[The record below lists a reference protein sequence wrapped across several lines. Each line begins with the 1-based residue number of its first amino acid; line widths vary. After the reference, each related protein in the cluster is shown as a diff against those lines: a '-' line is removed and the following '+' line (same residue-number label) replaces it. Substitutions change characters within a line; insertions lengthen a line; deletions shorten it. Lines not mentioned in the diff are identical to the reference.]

1 MIDVC
6 SCSIDVWEG
15 IKSYVQAIV
24 KKIHR
29 DIGIGDET
37 VHVSIIQ
44 VTFILYPWMDM
55 NRYSFSTL
63 VPQKQSLVLVMF
75 VERQIIAI

>member
-44 VTFILYPWMDM
+44 VTL
-55 NRYSFSTL
+55 RRR
-63 VPQKQSLVLVMF
+63 VLVF
-75 VERQIIAI
+75 YRD

>member
-1 MIDVC
+1 MFIVMIDVC

-44 VTFILYPWMDM
+44 VICSIHTLKMVVASAKMMF
-55 NRYSFSTL
+55 FSIRVQPKPL
-63 VPQKQSLVLVMF
+63 LVLVM
-75 VERQIIAI
+75 

>member
-1 MIDVC
+1 MASNELGYYPGYYLGYYPTLVIFFIVMIDVC

-44 VTFILYPWMDM
+44 VTL
-55 NRYSFSTL
+55 RRR
-63 VPQKQSLVLVMF
+63 VLVF
-75 VERQIIAI
+75 

>member
-44 VTFILYPWMDM
+44 VLCLTHTIKMVVG
-55 NRYSFSTL
+55 T
-63 VPQKQSLVLVMF
+63 VK
-75 VERQIIAI
+75 

>member
-24 KKIHR
+24 KLCLTDGNKFNKAKE
-29 DIGIGDET
+29 DMIGMQNYKAFKFLD
-37 VHVSIIQ
+37 V
-44 VTFILYPWMDM
+44 ILACLFLEIVFGIFHND
-55 NRYSFSTL
+55 
-63 VPQKQSLVLVMF
+63 K
-75 VERQIIAI
+75 

>member
-1 MIDVC
+1 MFIVMIDVC

-44 VTFILYPWMDM
+44 VLFYHSKNGRKMI
-55 NRYSFSTL
+55 SFSIRVQPKPL
-63 VPQKQSLVLVMF
+63 LDLVM
-75 VERQIIAI
+75 

>member
-44 VTFILYPWMDM
+44 VLYLTH
-55 NRYSFSTL
+55 TL
-63 VPQKQSLVLVMF
+63 KMVVGTVK
-75 VERQIIAI
+75 

>member
-44 VTFILYPWMDM
+44 VLCLTHTHGRWY
-55 NRYSFSTL
+55 
-63 VPQKQSLVLVMF
+63 
-75 VERQIIAI
+75 RQRNDDF

>member
-44 VTFILYPWMDM
+44 VTFFFRD
-55 NRYSFSTL
+55 
-63 VPQKQSLVLVMF
+63 
-75 VERQIIAI
+75 QI

>member
-55 NRYSFSTL
+55 TRYFFSTL
-63 VPQKQSLVLVMF
+63 VRQKQSLVSVMF